1 MYGDISVDVLNS
13 SINMHLGFLTG
24 IINNSFRDQDEFA
37 NILKYAEV
45 FSVY

>member
-13 SINMHLGFLTG
+13 SINMRLGFLTG